1 MRWTPIPVIGG
12 SYADD
17 TRPWTNQDCCN
28 WLLVKAEQEG
38 TRSQAILRSP
48 PGLKEFISFGAGPH
62 RGARNVEGKLF
73 VVADTHL
80 YQIISA
86 TEVLQLGEIPG
97 RSIVSMSHNQIT
109 NGNQLVIATGADGYC
124 YNTVTQVFEKIT
136 DDAFPG
142 SRVFDYINSLIIGI
156 EPQRRFFFNSDLA
169 DALAYNDIERYESEA
184 SPDRLVTLIVSHL
197 EVWVFNQKTTEVFD
211 NTSDPTSIAN
221 HILFVNKRVAIDLG
235 AASAHSVV
243 TLDNAIF
250 VVGSDGSGYRMDG
263 YTPVRITTHAIEQ
276 AWARCDLSKCFCFT
290 WSDRGHK
297 VWYITFPDGFT
308 WGYDCSSGEWHRRA
322 SVGRDRWRLN
332 TMVEWNGDWYGGSY
346 NSGMFYK
353 LDWDYMMEG
362 CDEMVSRRVTG
373 VLHDDGNVVTV
384 PGIRL
389 EFDTGGETTVCEEVT
404 PIPIPGDTIILGGSN
419 SIVRLNDSLPFDPD
433 AWTAGTCNGYQP
445 GRFVGSGGEYL
456 AVNTTGGTA
465 RIFYVSSDRSAW
477 TSGTI
482 SPGDGGSSLFSAA
495 VNADHSRWVVGD
507 DSGYLWSSP
516 DRVTWTQNPDVSE
529 GAFYCG
535 YFADGL
541 FVFPDT
547 NGGISTSPDGLSPWT
562 TAATAANNFY
572 QANFANGLHL
582 AATQNGTCY
591 TSPDGL
597 APWISHSTGLTNNL
611 KPLGIAYGDGLHLI
625 LGKNGEIAYSTD
637 AAAWTKTTIPTA
649 SGTYGTLVY
658 GNGVFVAS
666 TGAFGSCTVYY
677 GIWDGAAL
685 TWATTVTGGEDENMS
700 NGSGLLA

>member
-243 TLDNAIF
+243 TLVNASF

-308 WGYDCSSGEWHRRA
+308 WG
-322 SVGRDRWRLN
+322 
-332 TMVEWNGDWYGGSY
+332 
-346 NSGMFYK
+346 
-353 LDWDYMMEG
+353 
-362 CDEMVSRRVTG
+362 
-373 VLHDDGNVVTV
+373 
-384 PGIRL
+384 
-389 EFDTGGETTVCEEVT
+389 
-404 PIPIPGDTIILGGSN
+404 
-419 SIVRLNDSLPFDPD
+419 
-433 AWTAGTCNGYQP
+433 
-445 GRFVGSGGEYL
+445 
-456 AVNTTGGTA
+456 
-465 RIFYVSSDRSAW
+465 
-477 TSGTI
+477 
-482 SPGDGGSSLFSAA
+482 
-495 VNADHSRWVVGD
+495 
-507 DSGYLWSSP
+507 
-516 DRVTWTQNPDVSE
+516 
-529 GAFYCG
+529 
-535 YFADGL
+535 
-541 FVFPDT
+541 
-547 NGGISTSPDGLSPWT
+547 
-562 TAATAANNFY
+562 
-572 QANFANGLHL
+572 
-582 AATQNGTCY
+582 
-591 TSPDGL
+591 
-597 APWISHSTGLTNNL
+597 
-611 KPLGIAYGDGLHLI
+611 
-625 LGKNGEIAYSTD
+625 
-637 AAAWTKTTIPTA
+637 
-649 SGTYGTLVY
+649 
-658 GNGVFVAS
+658 
-666 TGAFGSCTVYY
+666 
-677 GIWDGAAL
+677 
-685 TWATTVTGGEDENMS
+685 
-700 NGSGLLA
+700 